1 MPKSSKQQIDEDEKK
16 FLLMLQQNSGENIDN
31 IAKKCGFSRQKV
43 WRIKKRLEKN
53 KTIWGYNVV
62 VDNEKL
68 GLKQYIILIKRSNV
82 PLSEEQLET
91 IASRKLKE
99 ETLKLGINIE
109 SSYFIH
115 GSYDWFFIVTAKSI
129 RDVKKVVEGFSRL
142 LSGVI
147 SEIKI
152 QEVIFSVE
160 NNNFSN
166 PNLNQIKDFFG

>member
-16 FLLMLQQNSGENIDN
+16 FLLMLQQNSGESIDT

-68 GLKQYIILIKRSNV
+68 RLKQYIILIKRSNV
-82 PLSEEQLET
+82 PLSEKHLDLIT
-91 IASRKLKE
+91 SRKLKE
-99 ETLKLGINIE
+99 ETFKLGINIE

-129 RDVKKVVEGFSRL
+129 RDVKKLVEGFSRL

-166 PNLNQIKDFFG
+166 PNLNQIRGFFE